1 MGLTLDFT
9 WLLCPC
15 TTDHVVS
22 ILLYF
27 VHTVNKFVLQM
38 IGKLYMERIFSF
50 TLLHIL
56 TGCCSAMCTTESLAL
71 HMHDEKDNASS
82 TEPSNLADFKFY
94 NCPGALWIYKAMNC
108 PVCSL
113 TIGSTV

>member
-1 MGLTLDFT
+1 MRIRCVLLLSNIIEGNLMGLTLDFT

-38 IGKLYMERIFSF
+38 IGKLYMGRIFGF

-56 TGCCSAMCTTESLAL
+56 TGCCSAMCV
-71 HMHDEKDNASS
+71 HH
-82 TEPSNLADFKFY
+82 
-94 NCPGALWIYKAMNC
+94 I
-108 PVCSL
+108 V
-113 TIGSTV
+113 IGVAHA

>member
-38 IGKLYMERIFSF
+38 IGKLYMKRIFGF

-56 TGCCSAMCTTESLAL
+56 TVCCSAMCVHHRVIGVA
-71 HMHDEKDNASS
+71 H
-82 TEPSNLADFKFY
+82 AD
-94 NCPGALWIYKAMNC
+94 A
-108 PVCSL
+108 
-113 TIGSTV
+113 